1 MSPEIV
7 RHAFEAMGSRCEL
20 LAVDPAPGA
29 LKDGEA
35 WVRRAETR
43 FSRFEP
49 NSELSALNR
58 SGGAWIGVSDPMLR
72 MLVAA
77 REAWTRSE
85 GLVNAAILP
94 ALQAAGYTRRFA
106 EGPTA
111 PAALAP
117 GPLPALHEALEIDL
131 KGRRARLAPGCGL
144 DFGGIAKGALAD
156 ELAPRLGANALCNL
170 GGDLRACGDGL
181 GHGWLVGLPNGQTVS
196 LTAGALGTS
205 GTTRRRWGDGLH
217 HLIDPRSG
225 APARSDVAIV
235 SVAAPDALSAEIYAK
250 TALLLGSELGGRF
263 LRGRGLFHI
272 ILREAS
278 A

>member
-1 MSPEIV
+1 
-7 RHAFEAMGSRCEL
+7 MGSHCEL
-20 LAVDPAPGA
+20 LAVDPAPGTLQA
-29 LKDGEA
+29 GEA
-35 WVRRAETR
+35 WVRRAEAR
-43 FSRFEP
+43 FSRFEA

-58 SGGAWIGVSDPMLR
+58 SGGAWISVSEPMLR
-72 MLVAA
+72 MLIAA
-77 REAWTRSE
+77 REAWARS
-85 GLVNAAILP
+85 GGWVNAAVLV

-111 PAALAP
+111 RAALAP
-117 GPLPALHEALEIDL
+117 RPLPVLPEALELDIPA
-131 KGRRARLAPGCGL
+131 RRARLAPGCGL

-156 ELAPRLGANALCNL
+156 ELAPRLGANTLCNL
-170 GGDLRACGDGL
+170 GGDLRACGEGL
-181 GHGWLVGLPNGQTVS
+181 GTGWLVGLPNGQTVS

-205 GTTRRRWGDGLH
+205 GTTHRRWGEGLH

-225 APARSDVAIV
+225 APARSDVAVV

-250 TALLLGSELGGRF
+250 TALLLGAEAGTHF
-263 LRGRGLFHI
+263 LTERGLFHV